1 MLSPGTAPTQPIAF
15 NRRSKPRTPINIFI
29 LQLSPSAMIL
39 CVQLYA
45 CIIARRPEGV
55 SLLNVAELECC
66 WVRERM
72 CNVAACRLITAL
84 ISLWYSFARRSR
96 LPQVW
101 QRNLRVAVVSSVYHT
116 WPKLTPMR

>member
-84 ISLWYSFARRSR
+84 ISLVFICSSLPAASSLAAEFEGRGRIER
-96 LPQVW
+96 LPY
-101 QRNLRVAVVSSVYHT
+101 LA
-116 WPKLTPMR
+116 